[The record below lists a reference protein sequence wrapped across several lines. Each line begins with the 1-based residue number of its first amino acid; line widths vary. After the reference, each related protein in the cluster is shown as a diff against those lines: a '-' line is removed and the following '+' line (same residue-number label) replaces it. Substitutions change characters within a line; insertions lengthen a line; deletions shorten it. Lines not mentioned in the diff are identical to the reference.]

1 MLTMLTQ
8 ELLQRD
14 GDERSLRAAK
24 LHGNEAYQSTGATNA
39 LLSGVTVMAYRL

>member
-14 GDERSLRAAK
+14 GDEQRSCGRSLRAAK
-24 LHGNEAYQSTGATNA
+24 LLAE
-39 LLSGVTVMAYRL
+39 